1 MTSENQGELVPA
13 SETRLT
19 HLIGPGRRGLT
30 ARHLQFIAIGGAI
43 GSGLFLGSAAGI
55 RSAGP
60 ALLFAYAPRLL
71 SAQRLLL
78 MEANFRPGEHEA
90 ALAGLLTAGAAQ
102 LAQVLC
108 RADAVTCA
116 ARLAARAEDP
126 SRHPGHRDR
135 EIDAAA
141 GGNARFLDLPGPRWL
156 FSGDSP
162 GEGEWLALCRHIDQ
176 WKQ

>member
-1 MTSENQGELVPA
+1 MRSGREQLSHA
-13 SETRLT
+13 S
-19 HLIGPGRRGLT
+19 
-30 ARHLQFIAIGGAI
+30 F
-43 GSGLFLGSAAGI
+43 
-55 RSAGP
+55 